1 MVVMR
6 IKIQTYYRTI
16 GWGDYKLYIGK
27 DGAYEI
33 QTEHIESVC
42 KLKDY
47 EYFESIKIP
56 VTRRGFF
63 GKTYEDTEHQA
74 LELGVIDFWKVTMT
88 SGAVYFVQENPF
100 ED

>member
-1 MVVMR
+1 MKL
-6 IKIQTYYRTI
+6 KIQTYSRNY
-16 GWGDYKLYIGK
+16 GWDDSNLYVRFNGV
-27 DGAYEI
+27 YEI

-47 EYFESIKIP
+47 EYFESVQIP

-63 GKTYEDTEHQA
+63 GKTYEETEHQA
-74 LELGVIDFWKVTMT
+74 KSLGVLQFWKITMV